1 MYNMVAKYKMFEK
14 YIIFVQLYLLVIVLM
29 LFSGGCAGNQEELLS
44 SPEVLLVWPQLPE
57 KPRVRYVGT
66 ISTEADLEKQ
76 VSWTE
81 GLGELLFGKE
91 KIGVLV
97 APYAVTVDRHDRLFA
112 ADTTGGVVHAFDL
125 NTRAYKQFSDIDE
138 QKKLSKPVGL
148 TIVDDWIYVVDSALR
163 EVCVFDGKGKFRG
176 RFGSERLV
184 RPSGIAYYAEQDEL
198 YVSDTG
204 GHVVNVFNKSGDYIR
219 TIGSRGIEPGRFNF
233 PTHLWVDKSGKLY
246 VSDTL
251 NYRVQVFS
259 SQGEFLNMFG
269 EHGDHPG
276 NFAHPC
282 GVATDGFGNIYVTDR
297 QFENV
302 QIFDQQG
309 RILMAFGQEGKQAG
323 QFWLPGGIFVDRRNR
338 IYVADT
344 FNKRI
349 QIFEL
354 ME

>member
-1 MYNMVAKYKMFEK
+1 MEKMIVKYKLSEK
-14 YIIFVQLYLLVIVLM
+14 HIIFVRLQLLILVLM
-29 LFSGGCAGNQEELLS
+29 LLGGGCAGNQGQLLS
-44 SPEVLLVWPQLPE
+44 SPDEMLVWPQPPE
-57 KPRVRYVGT
+57 RPRIRYIGS

-76 VSWTE
+76 ISWTQ
-81 GLGELLFGKE
+81 GLGDLLFGQK
-91 KIGVLV
+91 KMGVLV
-97 APYAVTVDRHDRLFA
+97 APYAVAMDRHDRLFVT
-112 ADTTGGVVHAFDL
+112 DTTGGVVHAFNL
-125 NTRAYKQFSDIDE
+125 NTRAYKQFTDIPDNM
-138 QKKLSKPVGL
+138 KLSKPVGL
-148 TIVDDWIYVVDSALR
+148 AIVDDWIYVVDSALR

-176 RFGSERLV
+176 RFGSERLI
-184 RPSGIAYYAEQDEL
+184 RPSGIAYYPEQDEL

-204 GHVVNVFNKSGDYIR
+204 GHVVNVFNKSGDFIR
-219 TIGSRGIEPGRFNF
+219 TIGSRGIEAGQFNF
-233 PTHLWVDKSGKLY
+233 PTHIWVDRSGKLY

-259 SQGEFLNMFG
+259 SQGQFLNMFG
-269 EHGDHPG
+269 EHGDYPG

-282 GVATDGFGNIYVTDR
+282 GIATDGFGNIYVTDR

-302 QIFDQQG
+302 QIFNRQG
-309 RILMAFGQEGKQAG
+309 QILMAFGQEGSQAG
-323 QFWLPGGIFVDRRNR
+323 QFWLPAGIFIDSRNR

>member
-1 MYNMVAKYKMFEK
+1 MVSKYKSFARN
-14 YIIFVQLYLLVIVLM
+14 IILMKLQLLPLVLM
-29 LFSGGCAGNQEELLS
+29 LLGAGCAGNQQQLLS
-44 SPEVLLVWPQLPE
+44 SPDELLLWPQPPE
-57 KPRVRYVGT
+57 EPRIRYIGA

-76 VSWTE
+76 VSWTQ
-81 GLGELLFGKE
+81 GLGDLLFGQK
-91 KIGVLV
+91 KVGVLV
-97 APYAVTVDRHDRLFA
+97 TPYAVAVDRHDRLFVT
-112 ADTTGGVVHAFDL
+112 DTTGGVVHAFNL
-125 NTRAYKQFSDIDE
+125 NTRAYKQFADISDN
-138 QKKLSKPVGL
+138 KKLSKPVGL

-163 EVCVFDGKGKFRG
+163 DVCVFDGKGKFRG

-184 RPSGIAYYAEQDEL
+184 RPSGIAYYAERDEL

-204 GHVVNVFNKSGDYIR
+204 NHVINVFNKSGEYIR

-233 PTHLWVDKSGKLY
+233 PTHLWIDKNGKLY

-259 SQGEFLNMFG
+259 SQGQFLKMFG

-282 GVATDGFGNIYVTDR
+282 GIATDDLGNIYVTDR

-302 QIFDQQG
+302 QIFNPQG
-309 RILMAFGQEGKQAG
+309 QILMAFGQEGKQAG
-323 QFWLPGGIFVDRRNR
+323 QFWLPAGIFVGNRNR

-349 QIFEL
+349 QIFEFL
-354 ME
+354 E